1 MVALPRNHDLHK
13 FEPTLLRMLPRK
25 LFGQFIFEKILYNFS
40 LYVFMKKIHL
50 ALLPHNTL
58 GYNDLKNHESRLPE
72 IAYTS

>member
-1 MVALPRNHDLHK
+1 
-13 FEPTLLRMLPRK
+13 
-25 LFGQFIFEKILYNFS
+25 
-40 LYVFMKKIHL
+40 MKKIHL